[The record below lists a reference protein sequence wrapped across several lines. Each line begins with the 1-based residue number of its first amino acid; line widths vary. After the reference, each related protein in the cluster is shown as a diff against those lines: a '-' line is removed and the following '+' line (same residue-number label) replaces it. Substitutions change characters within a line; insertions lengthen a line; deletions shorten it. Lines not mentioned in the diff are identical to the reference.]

1 MNEWVKRSIKFTSEK
16 YYLDNLS
23 NVYPPD
29 TDSFRHLELGKI
41 TNLRN
46 VNDNGTNAALLEE
59 ILKTMKK
66 EDLLSPVKDVY
77 LGSLKE
83 GGNEFLLNNPKT
95 VSRIV
100 DMIHDLYDF
109 DEMIKKMRDPK
120 EVNRKMGPMFTN
132 FIKKNYQIKSEK
144 EFRASTNGICV
155 LEGSDTSRKLF
166 AEEEL
171 DYNIDKGLDIIA
183 KVNTKYVIGE
193 AKFLT
198 DHGGHQNDQMKD
210 AMKLLDNYSSSK
222 AVAIGILDGVVWIPS
237 GKVIHRL
244 VCGQKKPCLSALLLD
259 EFFDSL
265 K

>member
-1 MNEWVKRSIKFTSEK
+1 MKLPLIPLVENLNIFWFNIFEKKGEYFYYSVVIDVVNEWVKRSIKFASEK

-95 VSRIV
+95 VSRII
-100 DMIHDLYDF
+100 DMIHGLYDF
-109 DEMIKKMRDPK
+109 D
-120 EVNRKMGPMFTN
+120 
-132 FIKKNYQIKSEK
+132 
-144 EFRASTNGICV
+144 
-155 LEGSDTSRKLF
+155 
-166 AEEEL
+166 
-171 DYNIDKGLDIIA
+171 
-183 KVNTKYVIGE
+183 
-193 AKFLT
+193 
-198 DHGGHQNDQMKD
+198 
-210 AMKLLDNYSSSK
+210 
-222 AVAIGILDGVVWIPS
+222 
-237 GKVIHRL
+237 
-244 VCGQKKPCLSALLLD
+244 
-259 EFFDSL
+259 
-265 K
+265 